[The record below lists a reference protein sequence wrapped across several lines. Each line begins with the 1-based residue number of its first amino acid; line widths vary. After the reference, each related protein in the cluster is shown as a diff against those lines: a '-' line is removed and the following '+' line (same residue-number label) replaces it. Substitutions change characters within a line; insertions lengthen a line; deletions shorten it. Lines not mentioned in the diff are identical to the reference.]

1 MNRTLKDQL
10 KEWKREYQ
18 EVTRNPQKRRR
29 ERLTERDIKYLM
41 GMNRAVYV
49 RGKGGAYKQRG

>member
-10 KEWKREYQ
+10 RIWKQDYQ
-18 EVTRNPQKRRR
+18 EVTRKPQKRRR
-29 ERLTERDIKYLM
+29 EHLTESDIKGLM

-49 RGKGGAYKQRG
+49 RGKGGAFKQRG

>member
-29 ERLTERDIKYLM
+29 ERLTGSDIKYLM
-41 GMNRAVYV
+41 GMDKPVFRKY
-49 RGKGGAYKQRG
+49 RGSFRQR

>member
-10 KEWKREYQ
+10 RDWKQEYQ
-18 EVTRNPQKRRR
+18 EIAEKPQKRRR
-29 ERLTERDIKYLM
+29 ERLTESDIKYLM
-41 GMNRAVYV
+41 GANRAVYV

>member
-18 EVTRNPQKRRR
+18 EIAEKPQKRRR

-41 GMNRAVYV
+41 GMDKPVFRKY
-49 RGKGGAYKQRG
+49 RGSFRQR

>member
-18 EVTRNPQKRRR
+18 EVTRKPQKRRR
-29 ERLTERDIKYLM
+29 EHLTESDIKHLM

-49 RGKGGAYKQRG
+49 RGKGGAIRQRG

>member
-10 KEWKREYQ
+10 RDWKLDYQ
-18 EVTRNPQKRRR
+18 EVARKPQKRRT
-29 ERLTERDIKYLM
+29 EVLTESDIKALM

-49 RGKGGAYKQRG
+49 RGRGGAYKQRG